1 MADTD
6 SSEPAKS
13 DAIVVKFRARNY
25 AAEATAH
32 SLPRV
37 PADLHP
43 LSYAPFLSPQ
53 VVAIDE
59 EKHGTLDPLRAPC
72 RSVVVPSK
80 DLENARRASKP
91 EISGSD
97 AAQLLGKEW
106 TTFKRFL
113 VQKFPPSKTVAVSSI
128 ANLVIGSH
136 KVYEKSNAHLD
147 ELDDPQGSAEEDV
160 TFITQ
165 QEYTARLSDMKTDIL
180 SSWDAG
186 DHFKSL
192 KLSVKVA
199 RLLRDTDLLQF
210 YPTLFTQ
217 VTDILDMLGDMV
229 IERIKRKAEFTE
241 DGTQIR
247 ALPEDFQARD
257 VCSEAK
263 ETCHNWFCKIG
274 SIRDLLPRIY
284 LELAILPCWR
294 FLLDDST
301 DVIQRLLAMMRGLG
315 NPLASA
321 YCHLYLV
328 YSVQKLPARHNGYLI
343 TCIRDISLLMV
354 PIVSSKVTIEDINS
368 ESRQVLVHL
377 MEPPMEYIMKCIF
390 KDHQQGCNI
399 LAELGVTRNLS
410 ELFGEYSCVSLLL
423 HHLLKELPPEAFRSN
438 ILHILDLIERGIG
451 SSFDQCVNFRL
462 LGFRLYETD
471 APVEIVNVVLERVIQ
486 DVSQYQD
493 LDSYL
498 KVVDGYVDIV
508 LQNQMKIQLEMLLE
522 GIAERACNKWINDC
536 ELESLKSV
544 FIKILSHT
552 KCLEN
557 ILELN
562 FFAEII
568 DVMRGTA
575 KNAINMRLLEIA
587 TRNGYIRCP
596 TTVQFLFEVGQGLR
610 NCNGFLSMLDSD
622 NQHLDRLLSRFVHM
636 VDFGTEW
643 ELHLTFL
650 IEFRANFASADEMK
664 ETLVHR
670 SNWLVMKALKDSKQ
684 LVSFGKSCLAFSEA
698 TIPSIANPVK
708 QLFLYLETA
717 EVALTIGLV
726 CHSDGL
732 IDSAICSLQ
741 SVVGGTPLDVD
752 RIICII
758 QKLCSLLI
766 MVPGTG
772 LLIMVPGNPIR
783 GVTYI
788 SKSLLSLVNSNALRI
803 TARLKVR
810 TLSANIILLAALSQH
825 KLPYSPGDMKEV
837 PGNDL
842 LYFDDPSYQEELA
855 SFCRHLLQD
864 MILAIKEEASPIT
877 RGSLA
882 LEACNS
888 IASVLEID
896 DNVLCICNELMEI
909 AGSCLSKEHFYLLS
923 TSKLFVANH
932 LRNLSV

>member
-53 VVAIDE
+53 
-59 EKHGTLDPLRAPC
+59 
-72 RSVVVPSK
+72 
-80 DLENARRASKP
+80 
-91 EISGSD
+91 
-97 AAQLLGKEW
+97 
-106 TTFKRFL
+106 
-113 VQKFPPSKTVAVSSI
+113 I

-766 MVPGTG
+766 MVPG
-772 LLIMVPGNPIR
+772 NPIR

>member
-247 ALPEDFQARD
+247 ALP
-257 VCSEAK
+257 
-263 ETCHNWFCKIG
+263 
-274 SIRDLLPRIY
+274 
-284 LELAILPCWR
+284 
-294 FLLDDST
+294 
-301 DVIQRLLAMMRGLG
+301 
-315 NPLASA
+315 
-321 YCHLYLV
+321 
-328 YSVQKLPARHNGYLI
+328 GYLI

-766 MVPGTG
+766 MVPG
-772 LLIMVPGNPIR
+772 NPIR